1 MVFLERGN
9 DADRLGS
16 RGSNRWVSVLLILL
30 GFGTLKPGAVGAQ
43 AVTPALDGT
52 GTVVTQDGQRF
63 DIEQGSLSANGENL
77 FHSFQEFQ
85 PSHGEIVNFL
95 ATPSIETIFARIT
108 GSDPAVIDGLL
119 QISGG
124 RADLFLLNP
133 AGVIFGPNARLNL
146 PAAFTVTTA
155 DGIGFEDGWLSA
167 VGDNDYTALVGSPNR
182 VAFAQPQPGV
192 VINEGELALGPDQSL
207 MLLGGTVINTGV
219 LSTAGGQ
226 VTVAA
231 VPGEQTV
238 RISQVGQLLNLE
250 IVEGLSPGSAIG
262 LNAPSFT
269 PLMLP
274 ELLTHG
280 EVDQATRLVAN
291 ADGTVSLTGSSLAIP
306 AQPGTAIASGSLNVS
321 SLDFPLGTGGT
332 IAVLG
337 TQVGVL
343 DARLAASGPSGGGT
357 IFIGG
362 DYQGQGTMPRATQT
376 FVGQDVAIAADAQTN
391 GNGGQIIV
399 WADNTT
405 QFWGHVSANGGLD
418 SGAGGFVEISGKE
431 TLIFRG
437 TVDVA
442 APDGISPLGTLLL
455 DPDDIRIVDGIAGA
469 DDGELADNQILFDD
483 GEGEFT
489 LSEGVLENLL
499 GSANV
504 ELQANDN
511 IIIEDLTDNQLT
523 FTPGLGSITWS
534 ADADQDGV
542 GDITMLDTNDTV
554 SAAGHS
560 VQFSGVNLR
569 LGNLTT
575 ADESSGNLS
584 LQATQTVSTGDL
596 STQSGQGTA
605 GNVTIT
611 AGGSITTGDILTDG
625 QVSGNVTLTSTDA
638 TITTGDILTEADNGT
653 GGNVTLSSAAGT
665 TTGLITANDVTNDG
679 TAVDDSDTFIDEDF
693 DDEVFSDDVDDVDE
707 GDTNAEGS
715 LLSVN
720 DSVEISPDDSDGGDG
735 QNDFGND
742 SDEFAN
748 GPDEFDDSDEFDDGE
763 FDDDEF
769 DDEDEFD
776 DDEFDDDEFDDDE
789 FDDEPDPV
797 VRTVLGRN
805 NARNALTDIEVARNQ
820 EFSTYF
826 GRDLGAQELTPPQ
839 IKQLLTDV
847 QTQTGNQ
854 SVIIYV
860 KAPKLLPIQAAS
872 KSSPLELLVFTA
884 SGEPVSLTIPDVS
897 REELFH
903 TIGKFRSTL
912 VTSARRGSKS
922 YLRSAQQLYQWLV
935 KPIEDELG
943 SDAIDTVLFSMD
955 SGLRSVPIAAL
966 HDGEQFLIEKYSVGM
981 MPSLGLVDTQY
992 QSIDDVQVLA
1002 MGASDFQV
1010 LQSLPA
1016 VPLEIETISQLWS
1029 GQGFLNEM
1037 FTRANLIRQ
1046 QLQTPFQIIHL
1057 ATHAEFKPGAADKS
1071 YIQLWDDQLT
1081 LDDIHRLGWDSP
1093 AVDLLVLS
1101 ACRTAVGNAE
1111 AELGFAGLAVAS
1123 GVRSAMASLW
1133 AVNDVGTLALMGEF
1147 YRQLKETRI
1156 KSDGLRMAQ
1165 LAMLRGD
1172 TRIETGGLVGG
1183 DGGRTGLPPELSGL
1197 EEFDFSHPFYWS
1209 GFTMIGSP
1217 W

>member
-1 MVFLERGN
+1 MVFLKRGN
-9 DADRLGS
+9 DADRLEQRCSS
-16 RGSNRWVSVLLILL
+16 RWISVLLLLL
-30 GFGTLKPGAVGAQ
+30 GVSAFKPEAVRAQ

-77 FHSFQEFQ
+77 FHSFQDFQ
-85 PSHGEIVNFL
+85 PTNGEIVNFL
-95 ATPSIETIFARIT
+95 ATPSIEAIFARIT
-108 GSDPAVIDGLL
+108 GGDPAVIDGLL
-119 QISGG
+119 QISGSG
-124 RADLFLLNP
+124 ADLFLLNP

-155 DGIGFEDGWLSA
+155 DGIGFEEGWLSA
-167 VGDNDYTALVGSPNR
+167 VGDNNYTALVGSPNR
-182 VAFAQPQPGV
+182 VAFTQPQPGV
-192 VINEGELALGPDQSL
+192 LINEGELALGPSQSL
-207 MLLGGTVINTGV
+207 TLLGGTVINTGV
-219 LSTAGGQ
+219 LSTVGGQ
-226 VTVAA
+226 ITVAA
-231 VPGEQTV
+231 VPGEQVV
-238 RISQVGQLLNLE
+238 RISQVGQLLNLD
-250 IVEGLSPGSAIG
+250 IVGGLSPGAAIG

-280 EVDQATRLVAN
+280 DVAQATRLVTN
-291 ADGTVSLTGSSLAIP
+291 ADGTVSLTDSRLAIP
-306 AQPGTAIASGSLNVS
+306 TQPGTAIASGSLNVS
-321 SLDFPLGTGGT
+321 SLDLPLGTGGT

-343 DARLAASGPSGGGT
+343 DARLAASGPSGGGN

-376 FVGQDVAIAADAQTN
+376 FVGQDVAITANAQTD
-391 GNGGQIIV
+391 GDGGQIIV
-399 WADNTT
+399 WADDTT
-405 QFWGHVSANGGLD
+405 QFWGQVSATGGLG

-437 TVDVA
+437 TVDVT
-442 APDGISPLGTLLL
+442 APDGVSPLGTLLL
-455 DPDDIRIVDGIAGA
+455 DPDDIRIVDGATGA
-469 DDGELADNQILFDD
+469 NDDELADNQILFGD

-489 LSEGVLENLL
+489 LSEGVLEDLL

-511 IIIEDLTDNQLT
+511 IIVEDIADNQLT
-523 FTPGLGSITWS
+523 FTPGLGSITWR

-575 ADESSGNLS
+575 ADETSGNLS
-584 LQATQTVSTGDL
+584 LQANQTVSTGDL
-596 STQSGQGTA
+596 ITQSDQGTA

-611 AGGSITTGDILTDG
+611 AGDSITTGDILTDG
-625 QVSGNVTLTSTDA
+625 QVSGNVTLTSTSA

-653 GGNVTLSSAAGT
+653 GGNVTLSSATGT

-679 TAVDDSDTFIDEDF
+679 TALDDSDAFINDEDL
-693 DDEVFSDDVDDVDE
+693 DDEVFSEDFDDLDE

-715 LLSVN
+715 LLLVN
-720 DSVEISPDDSDGGDG
+720 DPVEISPDDSEGGDG
-735 QNDFGND
+735 QNDFDND
-742 SDEFAN
+742 SDGFAN
-748 GPDEFDDSDEFDDGE
+748 GPDEFDDEFDSSDEFDDGE
-763 FDDDEF
+763 LEDDEF
-769 DDEDEFD
+769 DGEFEDDEFED
-776 DDEFDDDEFDDDE
+776 DEFEDDEFDDDEFEDDEFEDDEFDDE

-805 NARNALTDIEVARNQ
+805 NARTALTDIEVVRNQ

-826 GRDLGAQELTPPQ
+826 GRDLGAKELTPLE

-847 QTQTGNQ
+847 KTQTGNQ

-860 KAPKLLPIQAAS
+860 KAPKLSPIQAAS

-897 REELFH
+897 REELFQ

-912 VTSARRGSKS
+912 ITSARRGSKS

-935 KPIEDELG
+935 KPIENELG
-943 SDAIDTVLFSMD
+943 PDAIDTVLFSMD

-1029 GQGFLNEM
+1029 GQGFLNET

-1046 QLQTPFQIIHL
+1046 QRQTPFQVIHL

-1071 YIQLWDDQLT
+1071 YIQ
-1081 LDDIHRLGWDSP
+1081 
-1093 AVDLLVLS
+1093 
-1101 ACRTAVGNAE
+1101 
-1111 AELGFAGLAVAS
+1111 
-1123 GVRSAMASLW
+1123 
-1133 AVNDVGTLALMGEF
+1133 
-1147 YRQLKETRI
+1147 
-1156 KSDGLRMAQ
+1156 
-1165 LAMLRGD
+1165 
-1172 TRIETGGLVGG
+1172 
-1183 DGGRTGLPPELSGL
+1183 
-1197 EEFDFSHPFYWS
+1197 
-1209 GFTMIGSP
+1209 
-1217 W
+1217 